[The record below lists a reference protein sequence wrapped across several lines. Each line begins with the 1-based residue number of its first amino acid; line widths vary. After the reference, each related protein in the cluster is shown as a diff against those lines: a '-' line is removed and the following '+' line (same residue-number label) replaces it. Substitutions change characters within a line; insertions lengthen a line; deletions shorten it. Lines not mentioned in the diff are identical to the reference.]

1 MRTYRLSLGVL
12 AILAILAP
20 AAPAQSQQW
29 PAKPVKIIVPF
40 AAGGNGDIIARLI
53 APNLSEALGQQFVV
67 ENRPGAGGTFAAEAV
82 ARSPA
87 DGYTLFMGNVPVI
100 AIAPAAAKTTYDPVK
115 DFSPISVIGT
125 NPLVFVVHPSMPAAT
140 MAEFVDHVRKHPG
153 KLTYAASGAGTLIH
167 LSTALFLKRAG
178 IEMIAVNYRGGG
190 APPLTDLIAGH
201 VNAYLANLAVVLP
214 HARSG
219 ALRPLAVT
227 SERRV
232 AQMPAV
238 PTFMESGFP
247 GFKVLTWNG
256 LMAPAGTPRDITERI
271 AREVARTVKDPHL
284 TEKLAGI
291 GVEPLGNTPDE
302 FAAMVAAD
310 IALWKEAVRI
320 AGEPEK

>member
-1 MRTYRLSLGVL
+1 MRTYRPSLGVL
-12 AILAILAP
+12 AILAALAP
-20 AAPAQSQQW
+20 ASPALAQQW

-53 APNLSEALGQQFVV
+53 APNLGEALGQQFVV

-87 DGYTLFMGNVPVI
+87 DGYTLFMANVPVI
-100 AIAPAAAKTTYDPVK
+100 AIAPAAGKMSYDPVK

-125 NPLVFVVHPSMPAAT
+125 NPLVFVVHPSLPVTT
-140 MAEFVDHVRKHPG
+140 MAEFVDHVRKHPN

-178 IEMIAVNYRGGG
+178 IDMIAVNYRGGG

-232 AQMPAV
+232 AQMPDV
-238 PTFMESGFP
+238 PTFIQSGFP

-256 LMAPAGTPRDITERI
+256 LMAPAGTPKDVTERL
-271 AREVARTVKDPHL
+271 AQEVARSVKDPL
-284 TEKLAGI
+284 LAEKLAGI
-291 GVEPLGNTPDE
+291 GVEALGNTPDA

-310 IALWKEAVRI
+310 IALWKEAVRV

>member
-1 MRTYRLSLGVL
+1 MRTYRPSLGVL
-12 AILAILAP
+12 AILAALAP
-20 AAPAQSQQW
+20 ASPAPAQQW

-53 APNLSEALGQQFVV
+53 APSLGEALGQQFVV

-87 DGYTLFMGNVPVI
+87 DGYTLFMANVPVI
-100 AIAPAAAKTTYDPVK
+100 AIAPTAGKTSYDPVK
-115 DFSPISVIGT
+115 DFSPISVVGT
-125 NPLVFVVHPSMPAAT
+125 NPLVFVVHPSLPVTT
-140 MAEFVDHVRKHPG
+140 MAEFVDHVRKHPN

-201 VNAYLANLAVVLP
+201 VNAYLANLSVVLP

-219 ALRPLAVT
+219 ALRPLAVS

-232 AQMPAV
+232 AQMPDV
-238 PTFMESGFP
+238 PTFIESGFP
-247 GFKVLTWNG
+247 GYKVLTWNG
-256 LMAPAGTPRDITERI
+256 LMAPAGTPKDITERL
-271 AREVARTVKDPHL
+271 AQEVARTVKDPQL
-284 TEKLAGI
+284 AEKLAGI
-291 GVEPLGNTPDE
+291 GVDPLGNTPDA

-310 IALWKEAVRI
+310 IALWKEAVRV

>member
-1 MRTYRLSLGVL
+1 MRTYRPSLGVL
-12 AILAILAP
+12 AILAALTPASPAP
-20 AAPAQSQQW
+20 AQQW

-40 AAGGNGDIIARLI
+40 AAGGNGDIITRLI
-53 APNLSEALGQQFVV
+53 APSLGEALGQQFVV

-87 DGYTLFMGNVPVI
+87 DGYTLFMANVPVI
-100 AIAPAAAKTTYDPVK
+100 AIAPAAGKTSYDPVK

-125 NPLVFVVHPSMPAAT
+125 NPLAFVVHPSLPVTT
-140 MAEFVDHVRKHPG
+140 MAEFIDHVRKHPG

-178 IEMIAVNYRGGG
+178 IEMIPVNYRGGG
-190 APPLTDLIAGH
+190 APPLTDVIAGH

-232 AQMPAV
+232 AQMPDV